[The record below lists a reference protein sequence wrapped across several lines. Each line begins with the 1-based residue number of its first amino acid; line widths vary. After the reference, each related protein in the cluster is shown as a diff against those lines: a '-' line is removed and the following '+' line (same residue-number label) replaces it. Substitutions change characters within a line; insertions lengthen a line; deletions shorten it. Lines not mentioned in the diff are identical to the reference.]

1 MYDKGMK
8 FRYEGLE
15 IWQLAMELWKKW
27 QILRKKFP
35 KEEKYKLTDQLDR
48 SIEGIVS
55 TIVEGSA
62 KRSGREFGRY
72 LDISRGSVLESRNHL
87 TLSRYKGY
95 ISEQELKELDILLEK
110 IFFKE
115 VAFQK
120 WLFSH
125 DSSDS
130 RASSGSSILEKK

>member
-1 MYDKGMK
+1 MK
-8 FRYEGLE
+8 LRYENLE

-27 QILRKKFP
+27 QLHRKKFP

-48 SIEGIVS
+48 SIEGILS

-62 KRSGREFGRY
+62 KRSNREFGRY
-72 LDISRGSVLESRNHL
+72 LDISRGSTLESRNHF
-87 TLSRYKGY
+87 TLSYHKGY
-95 ISEQELKELDILLEK
+95 ISEQELKELGALLEK

-120 WLFSH
+120 WLFKN

-130 RASSGSSILEKK
+130 RASSVSRRLESQK